1 MQSRRKFLLFAL
13 LFVVSLPAVTA
24 RLYSSDEVEYFS
36 YLRSLWFDHDVS
48 FENEYRY
55 FFEHGIAQTPDF
67 HQTFLELET
76 ATGRRIN
83 YGTIGC
89 AILWA
94 PFYAMA
100 DSLARVTHVA
110 DANGYSKPYVAAV
123 AYGSAFYGFL
133 TIVLAISAAG
143 HIVRAHAFSS
153 GLAVWLGTPILFY
166 MYVAPPFSHACSAFA
181 VALFVT
187 VWLRT
192 RQTWSIGGTIALG
205 LTGALMAMVREQ
217 DLFIALGPALDFAL
231 AAFKGKGTSAR
242 GLSEARSGRARAS
255 GGGAPRAVNE
265 ARHLALVAFAG
276 AVAFLIGY
284 LPQLMA
290 YQALNGAP
298 RPSPLVTR
306 KMFWHAPHAL
316 QVLADP
322 EHGWLFW
329 TPLAVLA
336 LIGLI
341 RLATTPD
348 AAVAKT
354 TEEKADVRQVALCM
368 LLMVACQVYISGAVE
383 SWTVAGAFGQRR
395 FVAVTIFLVVGL
407 AAFQSWI
414 VPRPA
419 RRILNVVVVAAV
431 WWNLALTAEFGTG
444 MMDRQKLELGR
455 NAYDAFVTLPRM
467 APQLV
472 YRYFTNRS
480 SFYKPAETT
489 R

>member
-1 MQSRRKFLLFAL
+1 MQSRRNVLLLGL

-55 FFEHGIAQTPDF
+55 FYEHGIAQTPDF

-94 PFYAMA
+94 PFYA
-100 DSLARVTHVA
+100 VA
-110 DANGYSKPYVAAV
+110 DAVARTSHAASGTVDAEGYSKPYVAAV
-123 AYGSAFYGFL
+123 AYGSAFYGFA
-133 TIVLAISAAG
+133 TIILAIAAARQ
-143 HIVRAHAFSS
+143 IVGKYAFSS
-153 GLAVWLGTPILFY
+153 GLAVWLGTPLLFY

-187 VWLRT
+187 VWLKT
-192 RQTWSIGGTIALG
+192 RHRWSVGGVIALG

-217 DLFIALGPALDFAL
+217 DLLIVLGPAIDFAL
-231 AAFKGKGTSAR
+231 AAVRGKGKREKGKREGQKDKGTNTDTGRILVVSA
-242 GLSEARSGRARAS
+242 
-255 GGGAPRAVNE
+255 
-265 ARHLALVAFAG
+265 AG
-276 AVAFLIGY
+276 AVAFIVGY
-284 LPQLMA
+284 LPQLLA

-306 KMFWHAPHAL
+306 KMYWHAPHAL

-322 EHGWLFW
+322 EHGWFFW
-329 TPLAVLA
+329 TPLVVLS

-341 RLATTPD
+341 WLAARPEASAGHDKD
-348 AAVAKT
+348 AT
-354 TEEKADVRQVALCM
+354 RDVRQIAVCM
-368 LLMVACQVYISGAVE
+368 LLMVACQVYVSGAVE

-407 AAFQSWI
+407 AALQSRI
-414 VPRPA
+414 VSRGA
-419 RRILNVVVVAAV
+419 KIVANVVIVVAV

-444 MMDRQKLELGR
+444 MMDRQRLELPR

-467 APQLV
+467 APDLV

-480 SFYKPAETT
+480 SFYKPPATT